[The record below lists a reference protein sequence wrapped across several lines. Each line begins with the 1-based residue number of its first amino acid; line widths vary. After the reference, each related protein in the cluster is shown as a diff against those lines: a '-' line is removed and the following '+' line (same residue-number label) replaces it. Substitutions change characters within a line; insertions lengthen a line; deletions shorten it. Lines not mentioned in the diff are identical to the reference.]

1 MRSSRGRRKV
11 LSPWPRDS
19 LPRVLIHIIYH
30 IIYHIYYIY
39 IYIYIYIYYYIY
51 YYIQARSQKI
61 LLGSAFEEKVDLLI
75 LQYSPGAVE
84 NFIIVWCMLRAHIH
98 EGLY

>member
-1 MRSSRGRRKV
+1 MTISYPLVYKCKHAQK
-11 LSPWPRDS
+11 D
-19 LPRVLIHIIYH
+19 IN
-30 IIYHIYYIY
+30 
-39 IYIYIYIYYYIY
+39 
-51 YYIQARSQKI
+51 IQARSQKI
-61 LLGSAFEEKVDLLI
+61 LLGSAFEEKVDFLI